1 MLGNHE
7 PIILI
12 VDDNV
17 ENIKVVGIIL
27 RDSGYELIIA
37 QNGYEALECVKEVK
51 PDLILL
57 DIMMPGINGYEV
69 CKILKDDIYTKDI
82 PIIFLTAKIEI
93 EDIVK
98 GFEVGGIDYIT
109 KPFIKE
115 ELLVRVKT
123 HLELKKAIEE
133 LKKVATIDI
142 LTGVFNRRFAYSIL
156 YEQIESAKLKKQN
169 FIICFIDI
177 DNLKV
182 VNDSFGHKEGDK
194 LIITIVNSLKE
205 NNKLLNYICRMGGD
219 EFAVIFPNSKLEDCM
234 KTIEVVE
241 GSLEGKK
248 IKNVPI
254 SFSKGFAEY
263 SYDMNITI
271 DKLIEIA
278 DKNMY
283 KEKIAKKQQ
292 LQNSKLEIRKN
303 DRSTY

>member
-1 MLGNHE
+1 MLDNNE
-7 PIILI
+7 FIILI

-27 RDSGYELIIA
+27 QNSGYELIVA
-37 QNGYEALECVKEVK
+37 QNGYEALECIKEVK

-69 CKILKDDIYTKDI
+69 CKILKEDMCTKDI
-82 PIIFLTAKIEI
+82 PIIFLTAKIQTD
-93 EDIVK
+93 DIVK
-98 GFEVGGIDYIT
+98 GFEVGGVDYIT

-123 HLELKKAIEE
+123 HLELKKAIED
-133 LKKVATIDI
+133 LKNVAVTDI
-142 LTGVFNRRFAYSIL
+142 LTGAFNRRFAYSIL
-156 YEQIESAKLKKQN
+156 YEQIESAKVNKEN
-169 FIICFIDI
+169 FIISFIDI

-205 NNKLLNYICRMGGD
+205 NNGLLNYICRMGGD
-219 EFAVIFPNSKLEDCM
+219 EFAIIFPNAKLEDCV
-234 KTIEVVE
+234 KTIEAVE
-241 GSLEGKK
+241 LSLEGKK
-248 IKNVPI
+248 IKSIPI
-254 SFSKGFAEY
+254 SFSKGFVEY
-263 SYDMNITI
+263 RYDMDITI

-283 KEKIAKKQQ
+283 KEKIAKKEGKQIF
-292 LQNSKLEIRKN
+292 SEKSSR
-303 DRSTY
+303 

>member
-1 MLGNHE
+1 MTKNHK

-12 VDDNV
+12 VDDNI
-17 ENIKVVGIIL
+17 ENIKVVGIVL
-27 RDSGYELIIA
+27 KNSGYELIIA
-37 QNGYEALECVKEVK
+37 QDGYEALGCIKEVK

-57 DIMMPGINGYEV
+57 DIMMPEINGYEV
-69 CKILKDDIYTKDI
+69 CKILKNDVSTKDI

-98 GFEVGGIDYIT
+98 GFEVGGVDYIA

-115 ELLVRVKT
+115 ELLARVKT

-133 LKKVATIDI
+133 LKKVAVTDI
-142 LTGVFNRRFAYSIL
+142 LTGVFNRRFAYNIL

-177 DNLKV
+177 DNLKI

-194 LIITIVNSLKE
+194 LILTIVNSLKE
-205 NNKLLNYICRMGGD
+205 NNKLSNYICRMGGD
-219 EFAVIFPNSKLEDCM
+219 EFIIIFPNTRLEDCIQ
-234 KTIEVVE
+234 TIDTVV
-241 GSLEGKK
+241 GILDGKK
-248 IKNVPI
+248 IKSVPI

-263 SYDMNITI
+263 RFDMDI
-271 DKLIEIA
+271 DIDRLIEIA

-283 KEKIAKKQQ
+283 KEKIAKKQEN
-292 LQNSKLEIRKN
+292 NSLESIG
-303 DRSTY
+303 